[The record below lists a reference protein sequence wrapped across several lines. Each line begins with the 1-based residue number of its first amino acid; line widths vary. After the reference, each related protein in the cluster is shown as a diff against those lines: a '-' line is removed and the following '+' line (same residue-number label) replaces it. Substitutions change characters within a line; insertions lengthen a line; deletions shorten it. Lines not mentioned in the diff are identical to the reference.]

1 MKKFLYGIAAV
12 SALLITGTVVFLM
25 MNYHTTGEGALKEL
39 EARTEGQVI
48 PVDHVKVLV
57 IKESGDIFS
66 AYSMM
71 HYPFGW
77 FEDFSE
83 LHPTGWN
90 VYDLEREGSI
100 LYTND
105 RRNIFSFGLL
115 KNKQINYAIMRI
127 GELDD
132 KKLDMNN
139 TLPLFPVENYL
150 DNPAIEDVK
159 LWVTGGTIDP
169 TQKTDEVVFLDQ
181 HKEIVQVNK
190 ENFQRK

>member
-1 MKKFLYGIAAV
+1 MKKFLYGIAGVA
-12 SALLITGTVVFLM
+12 ALLITGTVGFLM

-39 EARTEGQVI
+39 EGKIEGQVI
-48 PVDHVKVLV
+48 PVGQIKALV
-57 IKESGDIFS
+57 IKENGDIFS
-66 AYSMM
+66 AYSMV
-71 HYPFGW
+71 HYPLGW

-83 LHPTGWN
+83 LYLTGLN
-90 VYDLEREGSI
+90 VYDLEREDSI

-105 RRNIFSFGLL
+105 PRDIFSFGLL

-132 KKLDMNN
+132 KKLDANN
-139 TLPLFPVENYL
+139 ALPIFSVENYV
-150 DNPAIEDVK
+150 DNPAIESVK

-181 HKEIVQVNK
+181 NKEIVQLNK
-190 ENFQRK
+190 EHFQRK